1 MRLSDLQNKDVV
13 DILTGE
19 KIGNVIDTV
28 WLDAGQLQ
36 IIINLRK
43 RTGG

>member
-19 KIGNVIDTV
+19 KIGNVIDVEISNDT
-28 WLDAGQLQ
+28 GN
-36 IIINLRK
+36 IIKMIIV
-43 RTGG
+43 